1 MKLTARRII
10 LINVAISAILV
21 ALLMFYR
28 YEFREGATVDI
39 NTVLSVHNEYRY
51 AQGLGAIAW
60 DENLAL
66 SADAWAKQ
74 LASVHHKLIH
84 SRPGENLWQGTAGR
98 YDLAYMVNSW
108 GAEIKFY
115 RYGIFPDVVKDGSQR
130 WELVAH
136 FTQMLK
142 ANRVGCGLA
151 SDGSWDYFVCHYDKS
166 NMMGEPPY

>member
-1 MKLTARRII
+1 MNKRKWL
-10 LINVAISAILV
+10 LV
-21 ALLMFYR
+21 AVFVLSIFLVLLVVYR

-60 DENLAL
+60 DDTLSV
-66 SADAWAKQ
+66 SADAWARE

-98 YDLAYMVNSW
+98 YDVAHMVNSW

-115 RYGIFPDVVKDGSQR
+115 RYGIFPDVVNDGSQR
-130 WELVAH
+130 WELVGH

-142 ANRVGCGLA
+142 ASRVGCGLA
-151 SDGSWDYFVCHYDKS
+151 SDGAWDFFVCHYDRS